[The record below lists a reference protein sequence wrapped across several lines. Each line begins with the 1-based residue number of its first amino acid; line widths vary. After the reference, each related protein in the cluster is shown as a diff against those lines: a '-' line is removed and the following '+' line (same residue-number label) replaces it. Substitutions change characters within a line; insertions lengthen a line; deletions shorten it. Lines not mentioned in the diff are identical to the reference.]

1 MLSNY
6 ELLKVSSFSICSTY
20 FTVIRA
26 VIYRDMVYYT
36 AYYIE
41 FFKFIYDTFK
51 HLGKFCE
58 YYFVYLIQFRDTTTM
73 RNNPGNVIHV

>member
-1 MLSNY
+1 
-6 ELLKVSSFSICSTY
+6 
-20 FTVIRA
+20 
-26 VIYRDMVYYT
+26 MVYYT

-58 YYFVYLIQFRDTTTM
+58 YYFACLIQFHDTTTM
-73 RNNPGNVIHV
+73 RNNPGNVIHI